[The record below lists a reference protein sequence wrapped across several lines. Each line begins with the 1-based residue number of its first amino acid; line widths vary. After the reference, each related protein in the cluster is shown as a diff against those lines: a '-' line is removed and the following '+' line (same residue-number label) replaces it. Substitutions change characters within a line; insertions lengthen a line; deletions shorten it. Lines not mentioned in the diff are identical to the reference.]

1 LLSELLATVRAH
13 RLVLP
18 ADMVLLLKM
27 LVMNEGMAAQLDPDF
42 VLAPAIAPFARGL
55 VARRGSSAPV
65 TGSSS
70 GSSPPR

>member
-42 VLAPAIAPFARGL
+42 VLAPAIAPRG
-55 VARRGSSAPV
+55 
-65 TGSSS
+65 
-70 GSSPPR
+70 